1 MVLGP
6 RLGRFDP
13 RGRARTIPG
22 HNLNF
27 VALGGFVLWF
37 GWFGF
42 NGGSTVGANVN
53 IGLINLNT
61 QLAASAGTGATLL
74 VCLLNRT
81 PITVPAVVNG
91 SLAGL
96 VGITAG
102 CATMEPLWA
111 VITGATAS
119 VVAHLGERMLLHF
132 RLDDVVGAVAVHAF
146 AGAWGTAELLPD
158 PTAALSAYKT
168 RRRTSAYASYTLA
181 EVEAFSVLVDKWLS
195 LTQSAAAIDIGNFV
209 RRNLGRLNIN
219 TDLKLQVEHW
229 LEDEKQRIKVPRV
242 DIQDLR
248 KIINLF
254 YIGFCEYVGPTRADT
269 LLAEAVT
276 RLKSNGGAAFSEVFN
291 KLL

>member
-1 MVLGP
+1 MNSTELTL
-6 RLGRFDP
+6 RK
-13 RGRARTIPG
+13 RALYTGLQPFLRDTELMEALILWESRYAGQPKFG
-22 HNLNF
+22 LRYF
-27 VALGGFVLWF
+27 VADLVKSLERP
-37 GWFGF
+37 
-42 NGGSTVGANVN
+42 VEHKH
-53 IGLINLNT
+53 
-61 QLAASAGTGATLL
+61 LL
-74 VCLLNRT
+74 VH
-81 PITVPAVVNG
+81 
-91 SLAGL
+91 L
-96 VGITAG
+96 V
-102 CATMEPLWA
+102 ATMNKPA
-111 VITGATAS
+111 
-119 VVAHLGERMLLHF
+119 
-132 RLDDVVGAVAVHAF
+132 D
-146 AGAWGTAELLPD
+146 ELLPD

-168 RRRTSAYASYTLA
+168 RRRTSAYATYTLA
-181 EVEAFSVLVDKWLS
+181 EVEAFSILVDKWLS

-242 DIQDLR
+242 EIQDLR